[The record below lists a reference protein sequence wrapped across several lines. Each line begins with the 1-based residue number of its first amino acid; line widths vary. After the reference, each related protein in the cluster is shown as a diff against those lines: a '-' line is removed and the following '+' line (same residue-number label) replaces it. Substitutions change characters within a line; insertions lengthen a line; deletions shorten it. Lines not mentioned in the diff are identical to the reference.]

1 MIISRGSGGEARTL
15 GTPGEWSNYV
25 QGVGVF
31 KSVKVIKKIVWE
43 LGLVYI

>member
-31 KSVKVIKKIVWE
+31 KSVKVIKKK
-43 LGLVYI
+43 